1 MDRKIIVIL
10 FCLLGHCV
18 CAQEFKVHSFR
29 LLQNDITAWVNPVR
43 DLNDE
48 ACALLKV
55 VGDKDFVFS
64 TPLGIVER
72 RDEVGEIWLY
82 LPRGTMKLT
91 IKHPRWGVLR
101 DYKFPSVLES
111 RLTYELVLESPV
123 EPEKES
129 PYPRVR
135 PRGVRG
141 LANESPLVD
150 LVDVPGIRKSGRGT
164 EYFLLA
170 TWGIQEHEQ
179 LSGLMLGFM
188 KRHGFFVHGQTNL
201 KAYSTMGECDENGL
215 LTGENVVPY
224 YEPEVDYGVWTLTAG
239 GVHRLVGLWH
249 LYEGVGY
256 GERKVV
262 WETLDG
268 LRLLNKDYSVKGWT
282 VEMGCLVQV
291 RRMAF
296 TAGILTIKG
305 DYWLPSVGVGISF

>member
-1 MDRKIIVIL
+1 MDRRIIVIL
-10 FCLLGHCV
+10 FCFWGHWV
-18 CAQEFKVHSFR
+18 CAQEFKVRSFR

-55 VGDKDFVFS
+55 VGDEDFVFS

-72 RDEVGEIWLY
+72 KNEIGEIWLY

-101 DYKFPSVLES
+101 DYQFPVVLES

-129 PYPRVR
+129 PYPRIR
-135 PRGVRG
+135 ARGARE
-141 LANESPLVD
+141 LENESPRVELAG
-150 LVDVPGIRKSGRGT
+150 VPGIARTSRGM
-164 EYFLLA
+164 ECFFLA
-170 TWGIQEHEQ
+170 TWAMQEHEQ
-179 LSGLMLGFM
+179 APGLLVGFM
-188 KRHGFFVHGQTNL
+188 KRHGCFVHGQTNFRSL
-201 KAYSTMGECDENGL
+201 STRGVCDKGGKWAEEG
-215 LTGENVVPY
+215 VVPY
-224 YEPEVDYGVWTLTAG
+224 YKQGVDYGLWTLTAG

-249 LYEGVGY
+249 LYEGIGY

-262 WETLDG
+262 WETLEG
-268 LRLLNKDYSVKGWT
+268 VRLLNKDYSLEGWT
-282 VEMGCLVQV
+282 AEIGCFVQF

-296 TAGILTIKG
+296 SAGILLLRG
-305 DYWLPSVGVGISF
+305 EYWLPSVGIGISL